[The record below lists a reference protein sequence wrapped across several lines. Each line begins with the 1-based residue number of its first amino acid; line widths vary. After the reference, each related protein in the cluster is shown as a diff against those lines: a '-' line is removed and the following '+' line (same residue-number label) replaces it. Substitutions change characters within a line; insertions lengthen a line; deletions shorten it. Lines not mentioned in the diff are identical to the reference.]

1 MRKKIYLLS
10 TLLFTTLCA
19 TAQQMTENDHIRNGN
34 QLYADSLFEKAEI
47 EYRKALEINPS
58 STDAMYNLG
67 NALFNQIPQSNEKGN
82 EAMEQYTTAAKLET
96 DKSKLAHI
104 YHNIGTLMYMA
115 QQYPQSVEAYKES
128 LRNNP
133 YDNETRYNLAKA
145 MHMLKTTHVI
155 VIG

>member
-34 QLYADSLFEKAEI
+34 QFYADSLFEKAEI

-82 EAMEQYTTAAKLET
+82 EAME
-96 DKSKLAHI
+96 
-104 YHNIGTLMYMA
+104 
-115 QQYPQSVEAYKES
+115 
-128 LRNNP
+128 
-133 YDNETRYNLAKA
+133 
-145 MHMLKTTHVI
+145 
-155 VIG
+155 